1 MNKDAPS
8 ILEYLCEDC
17 HNHFE
22 EVKACLDLAGIA
34 YEIDPRIVR
43 GLDYYTKT
51 VFEFVSTSIGAQ
63 GTVCGGGRYDG
74 LIEQLGGKPTPA
86 VGYAAGIERLL
97 MVMEQT
103 GVEIPA
109 APVPTVYIAGMDADC
124 RKKAFALA
132 AELRMNGVN
141 AEVDLM
147 ERSVKAQFKYA
158 DKIGA
163 KYVAVI
169 GGNELLEGK
178 ANVKCMAN
186 GESESVVF
194 ADMVAYFQGK

>member
-1 MNKDAPS
+1 MLKVGVQSAGWYDRNDPLGSFTYIKECGFEAVDFNVDHYMNTKK
-8 ILEYLCEDC
+8 LV
-17 HNHFE
+17 E
-22 EVKACLDLAGIA
+22 EGI
-34 YEIDPRIVR
+34 YP
-43 GLDYYTKT
+43 T
-51 VFEFVSTSIGAQ
+51 VFDKSVEELLEEFRPLKEAS
-63 GTVCGGGRYDG
+63 
-74 LIEQLGGKPTPA
+74 
-86 VGYAAGIERLL
+86 
-97 MVMEQT
+97 EQT

-132 AELRMNGVN
+132 AELRLSGVN

-169 GGNELLEGK
+169 GGNELAEGK

-186 GESESVVF
+186 GECEAVAF